1 MQNRNL
7 DFRIM
12 FHGRQIDVKIN
23 ITHERALRI
32 VYNDTVTLFQNFLIK
47 DKSFMIHDQ
56 NILPLAIEI
65 YSYK

>member
-1 MQNRNL
+1 
-7 DFRIM
+7 M
-12 FHGRQIDVKIN
+12 FHRRQIDDKIN

-32 VYNDTVTLFQNFLIK
+32 VYSDTVTLFQNFLIK
-47 DKSFMIHDQ
+47 DKSFMIHHQ

>member
-1 MQNRNL
+1 
-7 DFRIM
+7 M
-12 FHGRQIDVKIN
+12 FHGRQIDDKIN
-23 ITHERALRI
+23 IAHERALRI

-47 DKSFMIHDQ
+47 DKFFMIHHQ

>member
-1 MQNRNL
+1 
-7 DFRIM
+7 M
-12 FHGRQIDVKIN
+12 FHGRQIDDKIN

-47 DKSFMIHDQ
+47 DKFFMIHHQ

-65 YSYK
+65 YS